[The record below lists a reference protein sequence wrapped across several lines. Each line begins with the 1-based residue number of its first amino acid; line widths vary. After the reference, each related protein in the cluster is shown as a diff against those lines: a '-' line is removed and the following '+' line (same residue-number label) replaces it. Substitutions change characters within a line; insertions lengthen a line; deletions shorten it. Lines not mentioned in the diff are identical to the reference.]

1 MVTLNKIY
9 TRSGDKGTTAL
20 ATGERVPKHALRIES
35 YGTVDETNSVIGI
48 TRLHTAALPRLDA
61 MLSRIQNELF
71 DLGADL
77 ATPARDE
84 TLGYEPLRILDSQ
97 VTRLEAEIDEMN
109 EALSPLNSFIL
120 PGGTPA
126 AAHLHLARTT
136 CRRAE
141 RLVTALMED
150 PHEMVTEAVL
160 RYLNRL
166 SDFLFV
172 AARHANLGEDGKGP
186 GDVKWVPG
194 ATR

>member
-9 TRSGDKGTTAL
+9 TRSGDTGTTAL

-35 YGTVDETNSVIGI
+35 YGTIDETNSAIGMA
-48 TRLHTAALPRLDA
+48 RLHTAALPKLDA

-77 ATPARDE
+77 ATPAKDE
-84 TLGYEPLRILDSQ
+84 DLGYEPLRILDSQ

-109 EALSPLNSFIL
+109 EALAPLNSFIL

-126 AAHLHLARTT
+126 AAHLHLARTI

-141 RLVTALMED
+141 RLVTALMET
-150 PHEMVTEAVL
+150 PQEMVNGAAL

-172 AARHANLGEDGKGP
+172 AARHANRGEDGKGP